1 METFAYGR
9 MFPHRGHD
17 LSFHRFVP
25 TNWALSQGL
34 LQLLFL
40 KSRKMIHPHVVLC
53 VCVFKGFCPLAWD
66 PFPGGPH
73 EMHSSPGPTAL
84 NKPLLVLGL
93 WQLLL

>member
-53 VCVFKGFCPLAWD
+53 VCVCSKGFALWLGILSLEALMRCTVHQD
-66 PFPGGPH
+66 P
-73 EMHSSPGPTAL
+73 
-84 NKPLLVLGL
+84 
-93 WQLLL
+93 QL